1 VISIQADSVRK
12 LLTRYSQL
20 ERDRKIEKALNC
32 RAEELADAASKLQ
45 APVKRASLL
54 RDREW
59 LKSRDLPTGD
69 LDKAREQ
76 IGKIT
81 ELLPTDPEGINKPVG
96 QLVKGIT
103 KVIEKLDLSTEKAW
117 VEVVKRKKPS
127 VDETFLKQF
136 EIFDSTTETITHIRN
151 LSRDPSDA
159 RAPLDRDSLT
169 AIENRWERLGELI
182 AKLPKSTDNP
192 DVKRFLNAVNKG
204 GAPLSLLTDAVTQ
217 YLTEAGQ
224 FESFRIY
231 QAK

>member
-1 VISIQADSVRK
+1 MITTQADSVRE
-12 LLTRYSQL
+12 LLKRYAQL

-32 RAEELADAASKLQ
+32 RADEFAAVASTMQ

-59 LKSRDLPTGD
+59 LKSRELPTAD
-69 LDKAREQ
+69 IDKAREQ

-81 ELLPTDPEGINKPVG
+81 ELLPTDPEDINKPVS

-103 KVIEKLDLSTEKAW
+103 KVIEKLETATEKAW
-117 VEVVKRKKPS
+117 AEVVKRKKPPA
-127 VDETFLKQF
+127 DETFLKKF
-136 EIFDSTTETITHIRN
+136 ETFDSTTETITRIRE
-151 LSRDPSDA
+151 LTRDPSDA
-159 RAPLDRDSLT
+159 KAPLDRDSLT

-182 AKLPKSTDNP
+182 AKLPKSTNDP
-192 DVKRFLNAVNKG
+192 DVQRFLNAVHKG